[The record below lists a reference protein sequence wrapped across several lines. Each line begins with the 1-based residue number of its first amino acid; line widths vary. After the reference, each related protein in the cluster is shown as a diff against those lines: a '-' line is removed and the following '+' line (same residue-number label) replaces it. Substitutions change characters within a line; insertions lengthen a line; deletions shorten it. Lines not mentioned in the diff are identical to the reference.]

1 MTKPVPKKQEDLYR
15 ASIPGGT
22 ATFFR
27 VKELSNRR
35 EEELSIAGT
44 PAEDAI
50 NKIRTARKV
59 VGADGESDTSESLFG
74 ADVHLTREE
83 ARDILYLNNTL
94 GWVLLKSWSLKRNGE
109 PLPLPQSVDD
119 LLDLPK
125 ELKNAIVQHAA
136 KIFAADDEI
145 KKDSFSIDPGIEDQE
160 SPIGA

>member
-1 MTKPVPKKQEDLYR
+1 MTKAKQEDLYR
-15 ASIPGGT
+15 ISIPGGT

-44 PAEDAI
+44 PAEGAI
-50 NKIRTARKV
+50 NKIRNARKV
-59 VGADGESDTSESLFG
+59 TGPDGEADTSDSLFG

-83 ARDILYLNNTL
+83 ARDILFLNNTL
-94 GWVLLKSWSLKRNGE
+94 GWVLLKSWSLKRAGE
-109 PLPLPQSVDD
+109 PVPLPESVDD

-125 ELKNAIVQHAA
+125 DLKNAIVKHAA
-136 KIFAADDEI
+136 KIFAADDEV
-145 KKDSFSIDPGIEDQE
+145 KADSFSIDPGIEDQT